1 MLNHFLVRV
10 AFDRLLSIFVAD
22 NDLTCCLLN
31 RPCAVSM
38 AGNGDLSKI
47 FWKLESAESEWKSFL
62 ENLEHTVKCERH
74 RFRAEMCCTPS
85 LTKYDLGNMICQMAK
100 FMSSQ
105 VDHINQLLGIFGPVK
120 EENQKLIT
128 ENMGLQDSLLSH
140 QNSVIE
146 LQRELI
152 MCRDEQLQSVEKT
165 VKTEIES
172 YSEAVKSAQGSQTP
186 SVKAVQRAVQKVVQA
201 DDRSKNIIVFGLKEE
216 DDEAIDSVIDEVLE
230 SVGQKPRHES
240 VRIGKKQAETEPSKP
255 RPVKVSLA
263 SHAHVTEIL
272 RSARLLKNVER
283 FKNVFISPDR
293 TSEERKC
300 RREAVTLLRKK
311 LSEEPGKKHFIRNN
325 KVVSE

>member
-1 MLNHFLVRV
+1 MFTKHTSVRHLDTGTLYSVQLNHFLVRV

-47 FWKLESAESEWKSFL
+47 LWKLESAESEWKSFL

-74 RFRAEMCCTPS
+74 LFRAEMCCTPN

-105 VDHINQLLGIFGPVK
+105 VDHINQLLGIVGPVK

-128 ENMGLQDSLLSH
+128 ENMGLQDSLLNH

-152 MCRDEQLQSVEKT
+152 MCKDEQLQSVEKT
-165 VKTEIES
+165 VKTEIKS
-172 YSEAVKSAQGSQTP
+172 YSEAVKSAQGSQ
-186 SVKAVQRAVQKVVQA
+186 
-201 DDRSKNIIVFGLKEE
+201 
-216 DDEAIDSVIDEVLE
+216 
-230 SVGQKPRHES
+230 
-240 VRIGKKQAETEPSKP
+240 
-255 RPVKVSLA
+255 
-263 SHAHVTEIL
+263 L
-272 RSARLLKNVER
+272 RV
-283 FKNVFISPDR
+283 
-293 TSEERKC
+293 
-300 RREAVTLLRKK
+300 
-311 LSEEPGKKHFIRNN
+311 
-325 KVVSE
+325 